1 MVYEKQDLLL
11 ETNKKDFGRKIHI
24 HETNLLCMHD
34 IKKIK
39 NKNFTLTFNPFF
51 EFQNLQFYNKE
62 NFKKKKNQICI

>member
-1 MVYEKQDLLL
+1 
-11 ETNKKDFGRKIHI
+11 
-24 HETNLLCMHD
+24 MHD

-62 NFKKKKNQICI
+62 NFKKKKKSDLYLMKINISFRKDQI